1 MTVEEIEQKIRCE
14 AEKLV
19 HDEPL
24 SVLMI
29 TEQILNSK
37 NFAAMLSVT
46 LSCQLAGEVIDR
58 AELEKVFGILYLKYP
73 ELITCAA
80 LPGIRRRDFSPRR
93 GPLPSFQTIL
103 FH

>member
-37 NFAAMLSVT
+37 NFGAMLSVNW
-46 LSCQLAGEVIDR
+46 
-58 AELEKVFGILYLKYP
+58 
-73 ELITCAA
+73 
-80 LPGIRRRDFSPRR
+80 
-93 GPLPSFQTIL
+93 
-103 FH
+103 

>member
-37 NFAAMLSVT
+37 NFGAMLSVT

-58 AELEKVFGILYLKYP
+58 TALEKVLGILYLK
-73 ELITCAA
+73 
-80 LPGIRRRDFSPRR
+80 
-93 GPLPSFQTIL
+93 
-103 FH
+103 